1 MTSAFT
7 VTLDCNSL
15 ETLTAFWEAALH
27 YRVIR
32 QGPQVVC
39 LGPAEGVTGVLLA
52 LQKVAERKQGKNRM
66 HIDIPSH
73 DLDADGPS
81 CSRWVRANC
90 SATRR
95 LGIIGWS
102 SPTRRA
108 TSSVCP
114 VSSIA
119 APPGG

>member
-32 QGPQVVC
+32 QGPRVVC

-66 HIDIPSH
+66 HMDIPST
-73 DLDADGPS
+73 DLEAD
-81 CSRWVRANC
+81 RA
-90 SATRR
+90 RLLR
-95 LGIIGWS
+95 LGAVELQRHTQAGYHWVVFAD
-102 SPTRRA
+102 PEGNEFCLDGG
-108 TSSVCP
+108 V
-114 VSSIA
+114 VA
-119 APPGG
+119 A